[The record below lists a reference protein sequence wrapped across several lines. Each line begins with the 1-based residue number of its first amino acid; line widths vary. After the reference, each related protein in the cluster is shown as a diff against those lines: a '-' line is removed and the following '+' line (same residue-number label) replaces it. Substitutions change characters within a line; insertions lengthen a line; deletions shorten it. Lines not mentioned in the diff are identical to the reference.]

1 MFQVLFDL
9 ALQLTGSP
17 VQFKHIHGTGWSC
30 IIGDLDYAQA
40 KALGLVLNEIDVT
53 KNWEEHL
60 INVFKSCHVH
70 YKRKIREKRYDD
82 IIANDMLAL
91 LTASSEV
98 EINQLFDNI
107 EKAEAEWAAFYR
119 QKWIIASLNK
129 HMSKIDNETW
139 VASPNNTNT
148 AEAAHA
154 LSNRRGKNLKIVT
167 AILQGR
173 KLDKERFTSIHVH
186 QKYNVPNRGRDRR
199 LITRNVLSN
208 KRQANAR
215 VKKLN
220 NTNKTVLTKRK
231 QNARAS
237 SSKKKAKK
245 TITIISD
252 DSDEEDKCN
261 NNGNDKE
268 NNVTKSLSKSDE
280 LEYQE
285 RALALKERELDL
297 REREA
302 KVRIMELTNIEKERE
317 LNLNTPYSTHVVDR
331 TPQLFVSPI
340 LVIVDKKLGRTQTLV
355 RRTRTLAT
363 GLLGTWKNPDFGYW
377 TPRNLEELDFGYQTS
392 RNLEELDFGYRTPRN
407 LEEPRLW
414 LPDS

>member
-317 LNLNTPYSTHVVDR
+317 LNLNS
-331 TPQLFVSPI
+331 
-340 LVIVDKKLGRTQTLV
+340 
-355 RRTRTLAT
+355 
-363 GLLGTWKNPDFGYW
+363 
-377 TPRNLEELDFGYQTS
+377 
-392 RNLEELDFGYRTPRN
+392 
-407 LEEPRLW
+407 
-414 LPDS
+414 